1 MKNLFYSIITLC
13 SLTAFG
19 QEKNYS
25 FDKKVSYKVSFPDA
39 ASEYFTEKPEMYFIN
54 YVSKDALL
62 GTFEGQ
68 DEFDVGMNDGFK
80 RESFLA
86 YNQKVYNVYA
96 NSLENKLSIKIP
108 YYYDGIDV
116 KDLKPYDDYFFP
128 EFKSIKNLNSTATI
142 NGYKCNEFEIEAISN
157 DSITKWNL
165 CVDEKNAISNIN
177 LIMPNTKLKGLLIR
191 IDAGDFNGFTID
203 QISNSTAKVSFDEKK
218 ETEVFNQKIVKAKAE
233 YDKLYSGG
241 VDSTISAV
249 EAYSPD
255 NRYEDPIIN
264 YYTYQ
269 SSESNNVNNLFG
281 TIASLNYS
289 LVYTDNDYD
298 GNPDIERSTALTTA
312 QGSTK
317 QLIKQFKKN
326 KLANK
331 SEVKELNELFKK
343 YYDDA
348 KAFKLIDD
356 PNYDATDDA
365 AAAVDSAYAATE
377 VSMADYYDP
386 YVSTYKTDDI
396 SVIDLA
402 INNPDVK
409 EYLKIAPKHC
419 TDLKT
424 KIPAFSD
431 KDLGNLVYNYT
442 GQVCDLYIYNSGSV
456 GLPETVNALRKSVLE
471 INNKTDKLTKDDK
484 EKLTTFLNSLD

>member
-1 MKNLFYSIITLC
+1 MKNLFYSIIALC

-25 FDKKVSYKVSFPDA
+25 FDKKVSYKISLPE
-39 ASEYFTEKPEMYFIN
+39 EYSTYFEGQKDLLFVT
-54 YVSKDALL
+54 YLSKDAIL
-62 GTFEGQ
+62 GTSEGGPYVNGSFNKDAFFINNSKFFE
-68 DEFDVGMNDGFK
+68 
-80 RESFLA
+80 
-86 YNQKVYNVYA
+86 VYA
-96 NSLENKLSIKIP
+96 NSLENQLSIKAP
-108 YYYDGIDV
+108 YYYEGVSDEN
-116 KDLKPYDDYFFP
+116 LKPYSDNLFEKFL
-128 EFKSIKNLNSTATI
+128 SIKNLNSSTTI
-142 NGYKCNEFEIEAISN
+142 NGYKCNEYELTSTIEGENAS
-157 DSITKWNL
+157 TL
-165 CVDEKNAISNIN
+165 CIDEKNAINNVGI
-177 LIMPNTKLKGLLIR
+177 IFPQTKLKGLLVR
-191 IDAGDFNGFTID
+191 YDAGDFNGLTI
-203 QISNSTAKVSFDEKK
+203 QSIANSNVKVSFDEKK
-218 ETEVFNQKIVKAKAE
+218 EIEDFTNEIAKKKQE
-233 YDKLYSGG
+233 YDNLMSN
-241 VDSTISAV
+241 VDSTTSAV

-269 SSESNNVNNLFG
+269 SSESNNVNNLFA
-281 TIASLNYS
+281 TIASLNYN
-289 LVYTDNDYD
+289 LVYTDNDFD

-312 QGSTK
+312 QGSTN

-348 KAFKLIDD
+348 KAFKLVDD
-356 PNYDATDDA
+356 PNYDATDAA

-377 VSMADYYDP
+377 VSLADYYDP
-386 YVSTYKTDDI
+386 YESTYKTDDI

-424 KIPAFSD
+424 KIPTFSD
-431 KDLGNLVYNYT
+431 KDLGNLVYNYA
-442 GQVCDLYIYNSGSV
+442 GQACDLYIYNSGSV
-456 GLPETVNALRKSVLE
+456 SLTETVNALRKSVLE

-484 EKLTTFLNSLD
+484 EKLITFLNSLD